1 MTSRSSF
8 VRCPY
13 CRRKL
18 DREPKRKTS
27 CPHCGQPIYVR
38 GGKLVREDQLA
49 EAKTKPNSKKPTSG
63 GSVVASTGA
72 KKPARPKPKLQGQLA
87 ADMKKRKETYSQK
100 DLMAGLQLLLQIAG
114 ALIAGGGL
122 GKMLSSFL
130 GGDNSA
136 VRSEAGVAGML
147 EGVDVDHLLQSVS
160 EAYTSLNEEE
170 RFQMRAVATWLQNG
184 FQLPAE
190 RGAEA

>member
-1 MTSRSSF
+1 M
-8 VRCPY
+8 
-13 CRRKL
+13 

-49 EAKTKPNSKKPTSG
+49 EAKAKPNSKKPTSG
-63 GSVVASTGA
+63 NGVGSAASA
-72 KKPARPKPKLQGQLA
+72 KKPPRPKAKPQGQLA

-100 DLMAGLQLLLQIAG
+100 DLMAGLQLLLRVAG
-114 ALIAGGGL
+114 VLIAGGGL

-130 GGDNSA
+130 TGEENA
-136 VRSEAGVAGML
+136 VRSEASLVGLL
-147 EGVDVDHLLQSVS
+147 EGVDVDQLLQSIS

-170 RFQMRAVATWLQNG
+170 QFQMRAVASWLQNG
-184 FQLPAE
+184 FRLPAE
-190 RGAEA
+190 REA